1 MFFTR
6 TLHSPQTRFLSRSGQ
21 VSSSPHP
28 VPAAPEVPETPIFPD
43 VPETP
48 MLPEVPDTPMLPD
61 VPETP
66 TLPPDTPKLP
76 LATAPHSQMASEV

>member
-6 TLHSPQTRFLSRSGQ
+6 TLHSPQTRLSSRSGQ
-21 VSSSPHP
+21 VCSSPHP
-28 VPAAPEVPETPIFPD
+28 VLAAPEYWT
-43 VPETP
+43 
-48 MLPEVPDTPMLPD
+48 LPELPD

-76 LATAPHSQMASEV
+76 VDPETPMLPDVPVPPTEYPTPPAV

>member
-28 VPAAPEVPETPIFPD
+28 VPAAPE
-43 VPETP
+43 
-48 MLPEVPDTPMLPD
+48 LPETPMLPD
-61 VPETP
+61 VPDTP

-76 LATAPHSQMASEV
+76 EATPPHSQMASEV